1 MKPDGSRQEL
11 PLKLGLEEVDPTP
24 CRLRSAPPLQ
34 REGPGFGPIMSLEG
48 DYSNYTAAQCFGLQ
62 DTEHQVAC
70 SAQHLNITNPPSI
83 YGYEHY
89 EQLWL
94 STACLLWN
102 VTTGHRVTVH
112 GTIARVALALGF
124 LHPWRP

>member
-1 MKPDGSRQEL
+1 
-11 PLKLGLEEVDPTP
+11 
-24 CRLRSAPPLQ
+24 
-34 REGPGFGPIMSLEG
+34 MSLDG
-48 DYSNYTAAQCFGLQ
+48 DFSNYTAAQCFAFESEE
-62 DTEHQVAC
+62 TQVAC
-70 SAQHLNITNPPSI
+70 SAQHLNITDPPSI

-112 GTIARVALALGF
+112 SEWAR
-124 LHPWRP
+124 LHVRGSWWLP